1 MIRVLFFGQLKEQ
14 LECAALDLDAQ
25 SIATP
30 STLGTLLNYL
40 QHAYPQWRDQL
51 QDKSILGAINQT
63 LVSSEHRLIDGD
75 EVAFFPPVTGG

>member
-14 LECAALDLDAQ
+14 LQCATLVLDTQ

-30 STLGTLLNYL
+30 STLGALLNYL

-51 QDKSILGAINQT
+51 QDKTILGAINQT

>member
-14 LECAALDLDAQ
+14 LDCAALDLDTL

-30 STLGTLLNYL
+30 STLGALLQYL
-40 QHAYPQWRDQL
+40 QSAYPQWCDQL
-51 QDKSILGAINQT
+51 QDKSLLSAINQT
-63 LVSSEHRLIDGD
+63 LVSSEHRLLDGD